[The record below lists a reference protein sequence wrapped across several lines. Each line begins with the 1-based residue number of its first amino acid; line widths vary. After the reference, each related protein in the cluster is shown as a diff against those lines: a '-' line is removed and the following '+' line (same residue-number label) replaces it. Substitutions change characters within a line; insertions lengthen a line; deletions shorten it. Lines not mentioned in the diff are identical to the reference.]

1 MSDTT
6 ENTQPEEPMLGGDPE
21 TWTPEPEEASEEAP
35 QEQPAASGL
44 GIEDLNLMAQV
55 LEIAGQRG
63 AIKAEEM
70 QVVGNL
76 YNKLFAFL
84 VANGVRQAPS
94 AQAADQPVHTHDD
107 GTEHAHEGGDADHSH
122 DKGEN
127 EDA

>member
-6 ENTQPEEPMLGGDPE
+6 ENTQHEEPMLGGDPE

-84 VANGVRQAPS
+84 V
-94 AQAADQPVHTHDD
+94 QAADQPVHTHDD